1 MTYWIVWNNAKTE
14 GFATTD
20 QQLAYEVRKSSD
32 TNCFNANGERSNV
45 AVEFCNQW
53 GGEDCTTEEVPT
65 MQPYI
70 VEGLRALRLHHW
82 QAVLNLRSYAA
93 DADMRKSDSKHYN
106 KRADFHLTQVQLLND
121 FFPIGDTAERDNDN
135 ATNL

>member
-1 MTYWIVWNNAKTE
+1 MTHWIVWNNAKTE

-20 QQLAYEVRKSSD
+20 QQLAYEVRKGAGS
-32 TNCFNANGERSNV
+32 NCFTSDGMYAPV
-45 AVEFCNQW
+45 AVEFINKW
-53 GGEDCTTEEVPT
+53 GDEDCTTEEVPT

-70 VEGLRALRLHHW
+70 VEGLRALRLYHW
-82 QAVLNLRSYAA
+82 QAVLRLRSYAA
-93 DADMRKSDSKHYN
+93 DADMRKSDSEHYN
-106 KRADFHLTQVQLLND
+106 KRANFHLTQVQLLND

>member
-1 MTYWIVWNNAKTE
+1 MSHFIVWNKDKTE
-14 GFATTD
+14 GFVTVD
-20 QQLAYEVRKSSD
+20 QALAYEVRKSAD
-32 TNCFNANGERSNV
+32 TNCFTQGGEYSPV
-45 AVEFCNQW
+45 AVAFCDRW
-53 GGEDCTTEEVPT
+53 GDEDCTTEEVPT

-70 VEGLRALRLHHW
+70 VAGLRALRLYHW

-135 ATNL
+135 ATNI